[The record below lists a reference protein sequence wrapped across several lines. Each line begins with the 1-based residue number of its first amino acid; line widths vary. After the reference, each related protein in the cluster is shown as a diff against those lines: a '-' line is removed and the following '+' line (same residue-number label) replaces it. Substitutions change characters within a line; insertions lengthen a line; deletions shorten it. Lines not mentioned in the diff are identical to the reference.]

1 MPDMSEAKPPKGQK
15 QKPVAS
21 GRAARL
27 AEALK
32 ANLKR
37 RKAAQKQGDKD

>member
-15 QKPVAS
+15 QKPVSA
-21 GRAARL
+21 GRSARL